1 MDDGVFGV
9 FVTNAESGAGSTI
22 GSWSFGLGC
31 FLPDFLST
39 LLRVFFEKKMYTGPA
54 GKHQYLKRSF
64 TSTLTQYKKTD
75 HHAAT
80 IFQTYPIFIFPLKR

>member
-1 MDDGVFGV
+1 VFLVLRMDDGVFGV

-39 LLRVFFEKKMYTGPA
+39 LLRVFFV
-54 GKHQYLKRSF
+54 RSRR
-64 TSTLTQYKKTD
+64 LKTD
-75 HHAAT
+75 L
-80 IFQTYPIFIFPLKR
+80 FQSVPDLC

>member
-39 LLRVFFEKKMYTGPA
+39 LLRVFFV
-54 GKHQYLKRSF
+54 RSRR
-64 TSTLTQYKKTD
+64 LKTD
-75 HHAAT
+75 L
-80 IFQTYPIFIFPLKR
+80 FQSVPELC